1 MADSSWSRVVEL
13 TDELVDVELVD
24 RAAQQRPGRE
34 GAVDGP
40 VRDRGDDRLDD
51 AGQIGLLERFRE
63 ELGHLGQAALAV
75 EPVHGVA
82 EAGLERG
89 GRVGIQRARVR
100 EREHEALAGD
110 AEPARGAVEAEQDDP
125 LGDGLQLRRERRNRA
140 RGARIGRPARHEVT
154 AARGDLDAEDGRHE
168 QHGDERQGE
177 RPHDRLRSRSA
188 SAGTSA
194 SSASSAAT
202 RNAVRNARVAA
213 RSS

>member
-1 MADSSWSRVVEL
+1 MADSSWCRVVEV
-13 TDELVDVELVD
+13 TDERVDVELVD

-40 VRDRGDDRLDD
+40 VRDRGDDRLDEVRE
-51 AGQIGLLERFRE
+51 IGLLERFGQ
-63 ELGHLGQAALAV
+63 ELGDLGQAALAV

-82 EAGLERG
+82 EARLDRRG
-89 GRVGIQRARVR
+89 HGGIQGARVR

-125 LGDGLQLRRERRNRA
+125 LGDGLELRREGRDRP
-140 RGARIGRPARHEVT
+140 RGARIGGLARHEVP
-154 AARGDLDAEDGRHE
+154 AARGDLGAEDDRHE

-177 RPHDRLRSRSA
+177 RLHDRLRSRRA

-194 SSASSAAT
+194 SRASSAAT

>member
-1 MADSSWSRVVEL
+1 MGRRPSRSSRSTASR
-13 TDELVDVELVD
+13 
-24 RAAQQRPGRE
+24 
-34 GAVDGP
+34 
-40 VRDRGDDRLDD
+40 
-51 AGQIGLLERFRE
+51 
-63 ELGHLGQAALAV
+63 
-75 EPVHGVA
+75 

-100 EREHEALAGD
+100 EREDEALAGD

-140 RGARIGRPARHEVT
+140 RGARIGRSARHEVA
-154 AARGDLDAEDGRHE
+154 AARGDLDAEDARHE

-177 RPHDRLRSRSA
+177 RPHDRLRSLSA
-188 SAGTSA
+188 SAGASA